1 MSSRAALI
9 QAKSLYT
16 FSNELNLPEGALVIA
31 KNINI
36 DEPSVITPRRGFN
49 DYGSALP
56 TADDRVKQLMQYKGK
71 VIRHYDDVLQWENS
85 SNDFT
90 SFLGSYLELE
100 DGLRLKY
107 QESNGN
113 LYFTTIEGIKK
124 IAATASSDFNNIS
137 ITDAGGIKAVDLSAM
152 LQPTVGGFIPTESK
166 VAYRIVFGIKD
177 INNNVITGDPSSRFI
192 LTNSSADIS
201 VPEKSKI
208 TVISVAAISSG
219 ASDYIIFD
227 TPTVGYALW
236 FNKTGTQEEP
246 QNADLLG
253 RIVIEVDASGATTAD
268 IAASIATTI
277 SKNIATVEVEL
288 NASEVVVTN
297 IEAGDAPNIMTNNV
311 GAFTVASTID
321 GSITEGST
329 ANSLITFTI
338 PSGITNKHFYQIFR
352 TAAISVTEG
361 INELSDLDPG
371 EEYNQVYEAG
381 ITTTD
386 ISNGEITVE
395 DITTET
401 FRLSGLPL
409 YTNPI
414 TGQGILQS
422 NSRPPLAKDIAL
434 FRNSMFY
441 ANTKLNHRLEI
452 NILSVDDIVSG
463 FTEFIIG
470 NNDGIYTYTFVGTPE
485 STVITADT
493 FANTT
498 NGGYIEI
505 NSSNDE
511 RGYYIY
517 LDKGDFNETITT
529 ITPSGTDTI
538 IEDVGHG
545 LSVGQVVYISAPS
558 STPAINGNYTITST
572 TANTYTV
579 TLTLSAGD
587 ATSAY
592 YYVPSSNRNPNIVN
606 KIGIRVDISLAVT
619 AQEVKDAIDIAILN
633 IVDFIYSD
641 EGGND
646 FKILNANNG
655 NSTDTTISGL
665 GGAWALGAI
674 VQGTG
679 EDAGNNEVLASG
691 LISVSQAI
699 DETARSLVRIINK
712 DALSPVIATYL
723 SSEGTLP
730 GQILLENKNLEDN
743 PFFLATNDVTFQSEL
758 NPELPLLEALT
769 DITPS
774 GAETI
779 FEDIGHS
786 LFIGDEV
793 YISAP
798 NSFPAVGAK
807 YRVKNTTANTFTVD
821 LELQTGDDTDAFYW
835 LASIESD
842 NVESPNRIYF
852 SKVSQPEAVPIVNY
866 IDIGPQDEPI
876 ERIVSLRDN
885 LMVFKTDGIYILT
898 GSSALTGFSV
908 RLLDNTS
915 RLVAPDSAA
924 VLDNQIFC
932 LTTEGI
938 ATVTETGVGVI
949 SRPIENRIFDIV
961 NSRFD
966 YTHKIFGVSYTSDKA
981 YILFMP
987 EKVTD
992 QYSTQCYRY
1001 NTYERSF
1008 TRWDVSATCGLLNN
1022 TDDKLYLGAGDRQ
1035 YTLKERKNGD
1045 RTDNCDRSFILQIP
1059 DNAVTQ
1065 NKVRLSNVSNIT
1077 EGDVLLQEQYV
1088 TISQYNR
1095 LLRSLDIDSGLTDS
1109 DYESTLKASYGN
1121 NLAIKLAALNVKLE
1135 ADDSSGTIT
1144 IHTFL
1149 NSNWQDMQDKFNDLI
1164 DELNS
1169 PLCDTLI
1176 KNYDKAEEIVPYEAI
1191 ITKVDAI
1198 KNLVYLNF
1206 ELPLV
1211 EGNIEL
1217 FKAYETVTQWSP
1229 QHFGDPSGT
1238 KQIREGTIMFDQNNF
1253 YSAFLA
1259 FSSDL
1264 SASFVEDSFR
1274 GKGTGY
1280 FGYGEYGSANLYW
1293 GGNGNDIPYRTII
1306 PRDKQRCRYLNVR
1319 FRHKNARENWRIVG
1333 VSAVVKPVSSRG
1345 YR

>member
-498 NGGYIEI
+498 NGGYISI
-505 NSSNDE
+505 YSSNDE
-511 RGYYIY
+511 RHYILL
-517 LDKGDFNETITT
+517 LDKGGAVD
-529 ITPSGTDTI
+529 
-538 IEDVGHG
+538 
-545 LSVGQVVYISAPS
+545 
-558 STPAINGNYTITST
+558 PAIP
-572 TANTYTV
+572 NTLV
-579 TLTLSAGD
+579 
-587 ATSAY
+587 
-592 YYVPSSNRNPNIVN
+592 
-606 KIGIRVDISLAVT
+606 IRVDISIATT
-619 AQEVKDAIDIAILN
+619 AQDVKDAIDLAVLN

-743 PFFLATNDVTFQSEL
+743 PFFLATNDVAFQSEL

-798 NSFPAVGAK
+798 NSFPAIGAK

-866 IDIGPQDEPI
+866 IDIGPQDQPI

-1008 TRWDVSATCGLLNN
+1008 TRWEVSATCGLLNN